1 MLQKIQSRNFLSN
14 VWKPAHRWLI
24 VGMAKRSHSSQNN
37 THIKQKSKINR
48 QKFFFFKKKNRRQRK
63 KKSKKHP
70 KIKRIKKKEKK
81 KQAKKKIPKI
91 KKKKIRKIKPKKP
104 QTRSRKTLKKQKQ
117 KSGHCCLKKQSG
129 ALPTSSEL
137 SGPKDLTLIWIC
149 GTSTTWKIGSC
160 RCCIATARLPHDRDT
175 DSEEPPPCSVL
186 SGWLVLGVAT

>member
-37 THIKQKSKINR
+37 THIKQISKINR
-48 QKFFFFKKKNRRQRK
+48 QKIFFLKKTDANEK
-63 KKSKKHP
+63 K
-70 KIKRIKKKEKK
+70 IKKKIQKSKESKKK
-81 KQAKKKIPKI
+81 KQAKKNPENQ
-91 KKKKIRKIKPKKP
+91 KIRKIKPKKP
-104 QTRSRKTLKKQKQ
+104 QTRSRKLKKKQKQ
-117 KSGHCCLKKQSG
+117 KSGHCFLKKQSG